1 MKLNLNLI
9 TFITLFF
16 LSVTGIKAQT
26 AAPAITA
33 THLKAAQDFLIA
45 TNVNNQFG
53 SVMDNMIKSSSTQI
67 SEEHRASYLKVMN
80 TFITKY
86 FTWDALKDKI
96 AALYAAEFT
105 EDELIKL
112 SAFYNTPLGKKV
124 SSKLTI
130 LTQKGMLIGQQAVA
144 DHRPELEQMMKD
156 EFQKDI
162 APTAKE

>member
-26 AAPAITA
+26 TAPAITA

-53 SVMDNMIKSSSTQI
+53 SVMDNMIKSSSAQI

-112 SAFYNTPLGKKV
+112 SAFYSTPLGKKV

-156 EFQKDI
+156 EFQKDT
-162 APTAKE
+162 APAAKE